1 MNGNTFGDGDLVPR
15 ALVERLLEPEDPFSV
30 GSDRPRLFVGRL
42 PQGLPVDL
50 VVPEGFEVL
59 GGRIVSEEPRGEDG
73 LEVVLDASMPASEAL
88 DAYRARLLSDG
99 WSEPERREMRHGGF
113 GVRPAGEP
121 ALFCRSERGPALF
134 LRARDRRDDRTDVRL
149 TLITSTR
156 HSPCSPR
163 AREPFFEPVIP
174 DLSPPPDSRLFPQGG
189 GDSDDS
195 AHFAATLETTRSRF
209 HKLALRRPTRGSRL
223 DPPGHGR
230 RRPPNLELLDLP
242 RRRRPAV
249 VRPLARDTATGD
261 AAPAPPP
268 ATRKPNTRSSITRP
282 TPGRNGA

>member
-195 AHFAATLETTRSRF
+195 AHFAATLETT
-209 HKLALRRPTRGSRL
+209 
-223 DPPGHGR
+223 
-230 RRPPNLELLDLP
+230 LDL
-242 RRRRPAV
+242 AFINSHYAAQ
-249 VRPLARDTATGD
+249 LAEAGWTHLDTGEGGPQTWSSWTFRDEEGQRWCGLLLVIRL
-261 AAPAPPP
+261 PE
-268 ATRKPNTRSSITRP
+268 
-282 TPGRNGA
+282 TPHQHLLQLHANRIPEAR